1 MRRADD
7 AFDAPL
13 VPAAPMK
20 LTTLGTA
27 KLAPDAD
34 SPAATL
40 AVGKPLALLIY
51 LSAAPNRTASRSSL
65 ISLLWS
71 DLEPDAAK
79 HALRQT
85 IWYLKKRTGRDL
97 IVSDAD
103 ILRFVADVAVDR
115 DDLLA
120 ASRAGDHAR
129 VIELYSG
136 AFVPSFAA
144 PGGAGFEEWASLERR
159 RLLEVFRHSA
169 EAVVAGQL
177 GTGRARD
184 AIALARRLRDQDV
197 NHEGGW
203 RLLIEVCVSAGDLLD
218 ARAESEALLQ
228 LAERDGIEL
237 EPATRATLRTIRSSA
252 ATSHAR
258 TVDASDSTLV
268 GREEVF
274 ATLLQAWEETKA
286 GKVTRIH
293 VTARAGLGKT
303 RLLRDFATRIRAMR
317 GRVASVGGSLGTRD
331 VELAVAGDLAAAL
344 AALPGRQAIA
354 PESAATLVDLNPSL
368 STWFDRPAR
377 PAPREDL
384 MRARSL
390 AVRELMTA
398 VSFEHPV
405 AILVDDLHWWDDP
418 SSTLLTAAIDGLGD
432 ARVLLVTAG
441 RPEAR
446 RGALVA
452 TAVTRHVALDPLT
465 AAQVEELV
473 LGIAS
478 LPADPWAATFAN
490 ELWRASRGSPLLAIG
505 MLRHLE
511 ERALLERVDGSW
523 SAASPDALSTE
534 LQQGDVLHSRLAE
547 LDRTDFWLLTLLA
560 AGGSALRQETLVA
573 ASELGGAEVLERMA
587 SMESRG
593 FVVKEDDGWR
603 MSHDEFAGEVLHL
616 ATADAI
622 TRANGRL
629 GRTLAAPPLDEGRVR
644 RAAQLLR
651 HSDDA
656 TARVDL
662 FRAFGAHR
670 YALGDRRSVSAVA
683 ADLLGASASPSE
695 VAELRRGAPILWRL
709 GLVSPVRRAAAVFGV
724 LAATALTA
732 LAITSRADPPPPD
745 AVLALAYLDS
755 ANHVRFET
763 VDVRR
768 AGWSLQDT
776 LVSKPWNAYSI
787 ALESGNGFNATFS
800 PATQMLVTSQ
810 SVEGDSTIEL
820 FVYKRGEA
828 GKRFLPAWG
837 DDDSPRFSPDGKL
850 VAFQTAR
857 WDSLMHYDLA
867 MASVTDSVPTQLT
880 RSAATDGSPRWSPDG
895 SRIAFGRLNW
905 GTKPNEVCVIEIE
918 TKRVTCQSSGD
929 TESSM
934 DPLGWLD
941 RDRVVMRVAR
951 RDGSRISILNWSS
964 GETRSLIEGNLGSTE
979 LSPDGSW
986 MYCEC
991 ALTDDG
997 LHAGAMMPLA
1007 APNLLRPIRQ
1017 PLPASQS
1024 FLFAFWLSSRAS
1036 MIASSVRIAPQP
1048 VAPGG
1053 VPVQLRA
1060 TFRDGRGNSISTLG
1074 AARWRLLDP
1083 DAGSIDSLRGVLV
1096 ASGATPSARVE
1107 AAVGSGVA
1115 DTLMVR
1121 VDTDSAT
1128 TVFHEA
1134 WDHGLASWFVFGR
1147 PEPTVLTRA
1156 GSASV
1161 FVNNGNGSYE
1171 SGAISRQAFDAAVG
1185 LAVEVD
1191 VSTPIRLLQ
1200 WQLIRVALRT
1210 VADTVRLLEDRGK
1223 NAIARTKAASE
1234 WCAVGYPS
1242 EGRSAG
1248 RERLMSVGA
1257 RERGEWVVVEHL
1269 DSGHPWRLRLQLF
1282 PDGRCGAAINGMPIR
1297 IVDAGATPR
1306 DPVRVVLGGNSYK
1319 TRIAVGEVR
1328 VYSGVPRDID
1338 WSKTPQP
1345 R

>member
-452 TAVTRHVALDPLT
+452 TAATRHVALDPLT

-695 VAELRRGAPILWRL
+695 VAELRRGAPILWRV

-768 AGWSLQDT
+768 AGWSPQDT
-776 LVSKPWNAYSI
+776 LVSKPWNAYPVT
-787 ALESGNGFNATFS
+787 LQTGNGFNATYS
-800 PATQMLVTSQ
+800 PTTGTLVTSQ

-820 FVYKRGEA
+820 FVQRRGA
-828 GKRFLPAWG
+828 APVRFLPGWG
-837 DDDSPRFSPDGKL
+837 DDGSPAFSPDGRL
-850 VAFQTAR
+850 IAFQTAR

-867 MASVTDSVPTQLT
+867 IASLSDTTPTRLT
-880 RSAATDGSPRWSPDG
+880 RSTSTDGGPRWSPDG
-895 SRIAFGRLNW
+895 SRIAFERLNW
-905 GTKPNEVCVIEIE
+905 GARANQVCVIEVDSRQLQCRDMSPDNID
-918 TKRVTCQSSGD
+918 VS
-929 TESSM
+929 
-934 DPLGWLD
+934 PLGWLD
-941 RDRVVMRVAR
+941 RDRVVVLFISN
-951 RDGSRISILNWSS
+951 GSSKLAIMNWSS
-964 GETRSLIEGNLGSTE
+964 GEMRSVVDLPHGFAQ
-979 LSPDGSW
+979 LSEDGSW
-986 MYCEC
+986 LYCDC
-991 ALTDDG
+991 ALSSDG
-997 LHAGAMMPLA
+997 LATGAIVPLA
-1007 APNLLRPIRQ
+1007 APNLVRPIR
-1017 PLPASQS
+1017 PPSDRS
-1024 FLFAFWLSSRAS
+1024 RVFLFSFWISSRAS
-1036 MIASSVRIAPQP
+1036 MTPSRVLIAPQP
-1048 VAPGG
+1048 VALPG
-1053 VPVQLRA
+1053 VPVQMRA
-1060 TFRDGRGNSISTLG
+1060 TFYDGRNNVVGTLG
-1074 AARWRLLDP
+1074 AARWRVLDQS
-1083 DAGSIDSLRGVLV
+1083 AGSIDSLRGVLLV
-1096 ASGATPSARVE
+1096 TGATPSVSVE
-1107 AAVGSGVA
+1107 ASVGRSVA
-1115 DTLMVR
+1115 DTLHIR
-1121 VDTDSAT
+1121 VDRDSARLLSDERWT
-1128 TVFHEA
+1128 N
-1134 WDHGLASWFVFGR
+1134 GLAAWFPFGL
-1147 PEPTVLTRA
+1147 PEPAIETQPGRDPTFL
-1156 GSASV
+1156 
-1161 FVNNGNGSYE
+1161 NNGNGSFE
-1171 SGAISRQAFDAAVG
+1171 SGVISRRTFDGSGG
-1185 LAVEVD
+1185 LAVEMD
-1191 VSTPIRLLQ
+1191 ISTPIKLLQ
-1200 WQLIRVALRT
+1200 WQVVKASMISS
-1210 VADTVRLLEDRGK
+1210 ADTMQFASARGLNAIPRFDRSREWCGFGYPEEGRLSGTRRLL
-1223 NAIARTKAASE
+1223 AVSSRTRLDDLP
-1234 WCAVGYPS
+1234 VGGFDD
-1242 EGRSAG
+1242 GR
-1248 RERLMSVGA
+1248 
-1257 RERGEWVVVEHL
+1257 
-1269 DSGHPWRLRLQLF
+1269 PWRLRLQLF
-1282 PDGRCGAAINGMPIR
+1282 PDGRCGVAVNGVPLMVLDGGAAPSDSLRLMI
-1297 IVDAGATPR
+1297 
-1306 DPVRVVLGGNSYK
+1306 LGNSYH
-1319 TRIAVGEVR
+1319 TRIGVGRVR
-1328 VYSGVPRDID
+1328 LFSGVPPGVD
-1338 WSKTPQP
+1338 WGKTPTL